1 MLVQQ
6 ESFEMQEF
14 NFYRCK
20 TGLTG
25 KMKLVSGGSSFVKLS
40 IQVSRFAIGW
50 AENFVFS
57 RIKKRRNKW
66 KKNTKSLNTRH
77 NKMTILLH

>member
-14 NFYRCK
+14 NFYSK

-57 RIKKRRNKW
+57 RIKKRRNKL
-66 KKNTKSLNTRH
+66 KKHKVFKHKTQ
-77 NKMTILLH
+77 